1 MSSNQSRRSAKKVEE
16 RWFFSKN
23 EIEDT
28 PSASDGI
35 GHYDELRYRQHAAN
49 LIQECGK
56 QLKLAQLPINTAI
69 VFSHRFFMVHSFKK
83 FNKYDVAAA
92 ALFLASK
99 VEESPR
105 KVEQVLKVKEDW
117 TRKGASSPEPPLDP
131 NSEEYQWKLNQ
142 LIDHELLMLQTFGF
156 DVTIDHPHK
165 HVIKATQF
173 MRAPRELSHVA
184 YFMATNS
191 LNLTTFCLEM
201 RPEVVA
207 ATCIYLSIKWSK
219 FKMDRS
225 SEGREWWSYLDPTL
239 TEDDLIL
246 NVKRY
251 IDVLKEHPTRLTE
264 IKQLCPGTAI
274 ETHSLNNSNLSAS
287 ETSSNDHNSS
297 LSHRRISSHHHNQ
310 SSNSTSHS
318 NKRPYSAEDSEGSK
332 RMKTESRVKEEPKP
346 TLPPVRLPG
355 SCSRDRMREIES
367 RLQVPES
374 GNSSSSKMPSS
385 AHKSNSSNSA
395 SSNSGRPGSYLP
407 RLTADERFVKEC
419 LRQKELWAKLSDEEK
434 EYCKSWKVKEK
445 KRKEHEKIR
454 ESRARQSASAQSS
467 INSSNAP
474 IRAPPDLSESHRA
487 VDQIANE
494 LLM

>member
-1 MSSNQSRRSAKKVEE
+1 MSSNQARRSIKKEDEVKE
-16 RWFFSKN
+16 RWFFSKS
-23 EIEDT
+23 EIEET
-28 PSASDGI
+28 PSAADGI
-35 GHYDELRYRQHAAN
+35 SQFDELRYRQHAAN

-69 VFSHRFFMVHSFKK
+69 VFIHRFFMVHSFKK
-83 FNKYDVAAA
+83 FNKYDIAAA

-117 TRKGASSPEPPLDP
+117 TRKGSQKPEPPLDP
-131 NSEEYQWKLNQ
+131 ASDEYHWKLNQ

-156 DVTIDHPHK
+156 EVTVDHPHK

-173 MRAPRELSHVA
+173 MRAPRELASTA

-201 RPEVVA
+201 RPEVAA
-207 ATCIYLSIKWSK
+207 ATCIYMSIRWSK

-239 TEDDLIL
+239 TEEELHL
-246 NVKRY
+246 NSKRY
-251 IDVLKEHPTRLTE
+251 IDVLKDHPTRVTE
-264 IKQLCPGTAI
+264 VKQMCPGLAI
-274 ETHSLNNSNLSAS
+274 ETASLNNSSHLNEDQTHRRS
-287 ETSSNDHNSS
+287 SSNPSAWAGN
-297 LSHRRISSHHHNQ
+297 
-310 SSNSTSHS
+310 HS
-318 NKRPYSAEDSEGSK
+318 NKRPFSAEDQEASK
-332 RMKTESRVKEEPKP
+332 RMKTESRVKEEQKP
-346 TLPPVRLPG
+346 ALPPVRLPG
-355 SCSRDRMREIES
+355 SCSRMREIES
-367 RLQVPES
+367 RLQPDGS
-374 GNSSSSKMPSS
+374 TPIGKKPS
-385 AHKSNSSNSA
+385 AHNSTNSNA
-395 SSNSGRPGSYLP
+395 ASGRPGSYLP
-407 RLTADERFVKEC
+407 RLRQEEKFVKEC
-419 LRQKELWAKLSDEEK
+419 LRQKELWARLSDEEK

-445 KRKEHEKIR
+445 NRKEREKIR
-454 ESRARQSASAQSS
+454 ESMSRSRQSGNASSS
-467 INSSNAP
+467 LNSSNAP